1 MAAAPRGN
9 AAFTVVVT
17 VLVLLCA
24 VPMTLIVGFSSAPR
38 VTVLAALLSKNVR

>member
-1 MAAAPRGN
+1 MAGAPRGN

-24 VPMTLIVGFSSAPR
+24 MPMTLVVSA
-38 VTVLAALLSKNVR
+38 